1 MKVFIVTAIR
11 VVAVTILY
19 FSTFAV
25 VSGALLSNASGQNPP
40 AEAGATL
47 AALLVVSLINAAVWT
62 YVILRSHWT
71 GWKLIL
77 TVFFVFYGVNTLM
90 PQIESAYFIT
100 RLPPGLLPRLF
111 LAGLI
116 IAAVFAPLAVLI
128 LGKARSKANETSRLE
143 MPVSAWI
150 VKSCAIVVVYL
161 FLYFTFGYFIAWKN
175 PAVRAYYGG
184 GDPESFVAHI
194 ASLLRDDPLLF
205 LLQIVRA
212 LLWLAIAVPVI
223 RMMKG
228 EWWESGLAVAL
239 LFAVMTS
246 QLLLPN
252 PLMPDEVRMVHLV
265 ETATSNFLFGWLV
278 VLILQQKTVKTV
290 SQTNVRAFPPG

>member
-25 VSGALLSNASGQNPP
+25 VSGALLSNASEQNAS

-47 AALLVVSLINAAVWT
+47 VALLVVSLINAAVWT

-128 LGKARSKANETSRLE
+128 LGKARSKTNGTSRLE
-143 MPVSAWI
+143 MPVRGWI

-194 ASLLRDDPLLF
+194 ASLLRDEPLLF
-205 LLQIVRA
+205 LLQAVRA

-228 EWWESGLAVAL
+228 GRWESGLAVAL

-278 VLILQQKTVKTV
+278 VLILRQKTVKTV
-290 SQTNVRAFPPG
+290 SQTNLSAFPPG

>member
-1 MKVFIVTAIR
+1 MKVFIVTAMR
-11 VVAVTILY
+11 FLAVTILY

-25 VSGALLSNASGQNPP
+25 VSGALLSNVSEQN
-40 AEAGATL
+40 ADAGATL
-47 AALLVVSLINAAVWT
+47 RALLLVSLINAAVWT
-62 YVILRSHWT
+62 YLIHRSQWT

-77 TVFFVFYGVNTLM
+77 TVFFLFYGVNTLM
-90 PQIESAYFIT
+90 PQIETAYFIT

-111 LAGLI
+111 VAGVI

-128 LGKARSKANETSRLE
+128 LGKTRSQVNETSRLK
-143 MPVSAWI
+143 MPVSVWI
-150 VKSCAIVVVYL
+150 AKSCAIVIAYL
-161 FLYFTFGYFIAWKN
+161 FFYFTFGYFIAWKN
-175 PAVRAYYGG
+175 EAVRAYYGG
-184 GDPESFVAHI
+184 SDPGSFVTHI
-194 ASLLRDDPLLF
+194 TNLLRAEPLLF
-205 LLQIVRA
+205 LLQVVRA

-228 EWWESGLAVAL
+228 GWWESGLAVAL

-252 PLMPDEVRMVHLV
+252 PLMPDEVRMVHLL

-278 VLILQQKTVKTV
+278 VLILRGTDPTDIKT
-290 SQTNVRAFPPG
+290 S

>member
-1 MKVFIVTAIR
+1 VKVFIVTAIR

-25 VSGALLSNASGQNPP
+25 VSGALLSNASEQNAS

-47 AALLVVSLINAAVWT
+47 VALLVVSLINAAVWT

-143 MPVSAWI
+143 MPVRAWI

-194 ASLLRDDPLLF
+194 ASLLRDEPLLF
-205 LLQIVRA
+205 VLQAVRA

-290 SQTNVRAFPPG
+290 SQTNLSAFPPG

>member
-11 VVAVTILY
+11 FFAVTLLY
-19 FSTFAV
+19 FSSFAV
-25 VSGALLSNASGQNPP
+25 VSGALLSNAPAQNTP

-47 AALLVVSLINAAVWT
+47 LALIVVSLINAAVWT
-62 YVILRSHWT
+62 YVIVRSQWS

-77 TVFFVFYGVNTLM
+77 TVFFVFFGVSTLM
-90 PQIESAYFIT
+90 PQIETAYFIT
-100 RLPPGLLPRLF
+100 RLPPGMLPRLF

-128 LGKARSKANETSRLE
+128 LGKAKTQANETSGNLRLK
-143 MPVSAWI
+143 MPVRTWI
-150 VKSCAIVVVYL
+150 VKSCVIVSAYL
-161 FLYFTFGYFIAWKN
+161 FLYFTFGYFIAWRN
-175 PAVRAYYGG
+175 ATVRNYYGG
-184 GDPESFVAHI
+184 SDPGSFIAHLTN
-194 ASLLRDDPLLF
+194 LLRAEPLLF
-205 LLQIVRA
+205 LLQAGRA
-212 LLWLAIAVPVI
+212 LLWIAIAVPVI
-223 RMMKG
+223 KMMKG
-228 EWWESGLAVAL
+228 AWWESGLAVAL

-278 VLILQQKTVKTV
+278 VLILRGTVPSSTERG
-290 SQTNVRAFPPG
+290 T